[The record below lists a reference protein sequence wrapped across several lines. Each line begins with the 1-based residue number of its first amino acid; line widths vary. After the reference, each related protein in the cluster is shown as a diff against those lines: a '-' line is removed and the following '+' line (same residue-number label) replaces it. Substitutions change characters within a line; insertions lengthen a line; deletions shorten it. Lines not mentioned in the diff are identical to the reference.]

1 MPTIKKN
8 TIRNPLIERGRE
20 GEREGERLTWVCVR
34 A

>member
-8 TIRNPLIERGRE
+8 TIRNPLRERGRE